1 MVAVSSGYPKYYSL
15 FVCEP
20 FIYFFLPSF
29 CVYTQNSTTYH
40 SNTAKMMDTEPL
52 IRVTVCVN
60 RKKGTTEEEFN
71 KYWAYEHG
79 PLALDWL
86 LRCGIVRYVQVGS
99 KRNGTR

>member
-1 MVAVSSGYPKYYSL
+1 MAVEQLPQI
-15 FVCEP
+15 P
-20 FIYFFLPSF
+20 FFLFLLCLSDIFFPLFFHIF
-29 CVYTQNSTTYH
+29 CVH
-40 SNTAKMMDTEPL
+40 PRFHIHHINTAKMINTEPL

-86 LRCGIVRYVQVGS
+86 LRCGIVRYVQVS
-99 KRNGTR
+99 PA